1 MAGKGNYPARQ
12 QTQQPQNQPKK
23 KASNLADIKSI
34 LKMDTMK
41 ARFQEILGQKAPQ
54 FMASIINAVS
64 TTPALQECDS
74 NSVIQSALIAA
85 TYDLPIDSNLGFS
98 AIVPYKKKGV
108 PLAQFQMMYK
118 GYIQLAIRSGE
129 YADMNVA
136 EVYADEL
143 HGYNPITGEVYFV
156 DDFSRT
162 TMRAQGDP
170 SNVVG
175 YYAWFRLNKGFSHAL
190 YMTRQDVDNH
200 ARRYSEAYKWD
211 LAKGWT
217 SSRWSQDFDAMAKKT
232 AIKLLLSKWG
242 ILSIDMQR
250 AIADDQK
257 VYDAD
262 GNGLYADNPEAEQP
276 EEVVDV
282 FAEDDQRQTLP
293 EQPEEPATQ
302 MEEQQSLDMDEDG
315 FMDDDGKLPW
325 D

>member
-1 MAGKGNYPARQ
+1 MAGKTNNYPATRQ
-12 QTQQPQNQPKK
+12 QTQQPPAPQQK
-23 KASNLADIKSI
+23 KANNLADIKSI

-41 ARFQEILGQKAPQ
+41 TRFQEILGQKAPQ

-64 TTPALQECDS
+64 TTPALQECDAG
-74 NSVIQSALIAA
+74 SVIQSALIAA

-143 HGYNPITGEVYFV
+143 TGYNPITGEVMFT
-156 DDFSRT
+156 DDFSKT

-170 SNVVG
+170 SNIVG
-175 YYAWFRLNKGFSHAL
+175 YYAWFRLTKGFAHAL

-200 ARRYSEAYKWD
+200 ARKYSQAYQWD
-211 LAKGWT
+211 LSKGWT

-262 GNGLYADNPEAEQP
+262 GNGLYADNPDKQEPEQ
-276 EEVVDV
+276 VVDV
-282 FAEDDQRQTLP
+282 FAEPAGDA
-293 EQPEEPATQ
+293 PEETGEAPAQ
-302 MEEQQSLDMDEDG
+302 EPPAEEGQQGINWDEAG
-315 FMDDDGKLPW
+315 DGKLPW